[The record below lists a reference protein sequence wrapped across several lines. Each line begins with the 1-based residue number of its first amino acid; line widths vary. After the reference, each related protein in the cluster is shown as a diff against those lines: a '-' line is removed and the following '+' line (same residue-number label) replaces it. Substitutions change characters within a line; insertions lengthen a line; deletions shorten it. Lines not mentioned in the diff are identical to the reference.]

1 MNLKKL
7 KPLKIVINSGN
18 GAAGPTIDFLN
29 SKLKEKGVK
38 TNFFYVHHNPDHSFP
53 NGIPNPLLEE
63 NRSATSYAVVKE
75 QADFGVALDGDFDRC
90 FLFDHKGNFIP
101 GEYVVGL
108 LAEIFLRK
116 KAGATIVH
124 DPRVIWN
131 TENVVDLCNGN
142 AVVAKT
148 GHAFIKA
155 AMRKA
160 SAIYG
165 GEMSA
170 HHYFKNFSYCD
181 SGMIPWLLVW
191 QLLSQKNLPLSGL
204 ISDRKSRFPSSG
216 ELNFTVS
223 DTEKCLRSVRDL
235 FSDAISIEEIDGL
248 SVNFETWRFNL
259 RKSNTEPLVRLNVE
273 TRGDHQLLKKNRT
286 NKKLYR

>member
-1 MNLKKL
+1 M
-7 KPLKIVINSGN
+7 
-18 GAAGPTIDFLN
+18 
-29 SKLKEKGVK
+29 
-38 TNFFYVHHNPDHSFP
+38 
-53 NGIPNPLLEE
+53 
-63 NRSATSYAVVKE
+63 
-75 QADFGVALDGDFDRC
+75 
-90 FLFDHKGNFIP
+90 
-101 GEYVVGL
+101 
-108 LAEIFLRK
+108 
-116 KAGATIVH
+116 
-124 DPRVIWN
+124 
-131 TENVVDLCNGN
+131 DLCNGN
-142 AVVAKT
+142 AVVVKKT

-259 RKSNTEPLVRLNVE
+259 RKSNTEPLVRLN
-273 TRGDHQLLKKNRT
+273 RRDPR
-286 NKKLYR
+286 